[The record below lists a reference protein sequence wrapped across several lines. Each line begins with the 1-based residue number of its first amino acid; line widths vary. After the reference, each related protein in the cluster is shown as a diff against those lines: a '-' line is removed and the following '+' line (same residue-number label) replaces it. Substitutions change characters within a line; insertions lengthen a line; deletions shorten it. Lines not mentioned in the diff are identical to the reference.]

1 MADIAKPES
10 LSVYRGQARTGQGEG
25 PGRGVSHGEQYMSV
39 PPALYNDELL
49 DAIRPWLTLDSDP
62 ADHQR
67 LNDQLEG
74 WSLFSA
80 GNYIFV
86 TRLASAGV
94 YDRRAAYFAHARAW
108 NISRLP
114 PNFDPGTY
122 LGRSD
127 AFDQPWQHAP
137 ASPVEEDAK
146 VLWPEQVKSDPD
158 TATRFLGHLL
168 QGMVDGYPVII
179 AAPIGGFVSRGALHG
194 MVSFSRSGLPSKLRN
209 DCRVRIYSR
218 HPELFLRHLGTHL
231 LVVPEDTAGNAMAAR
246 PAATLL
252 DQHGRKVTGKDLD
265 DRARD
270 YAAAVVERAI
280 AIPDGLPYYSER
292 FQRLMWKGVLP
303 SAEDARAVQIT
314 YNVAYA
320 WAGAPERRAEM
331 LRKYLPRAAAKL
343 GPGFDWNRLIAIE
356 EWRDFPPE
364 AIMDQ
369 LLADSRGISEAG
381 RKFLGYVEDAASL
394 LKLKVDDRL
403 REWWDPD
410 DEGKIQRL
418 VELLG
423 HTPSLV
429 NESAVAER
437 TAKIPIERLAK
448 ISSLSDVL
456 QVEATSGTLANRSH
470 ESSQLAVLA
479 KDPKVFEVL
488 SLAVADSRIDP
499 GWARIY
505 VGAAGL
511 DAAVEAGR
519 AWAERSSFFTTWG
532 AVPRELL
539 ERLQSL
545 GAASESLVQLA
556 TIGLRLNP
564 VENLKVY
571 LLSADLL
578 ARINKAAG
586 HSPEGRAMAAL
597 RDPFQELPDSDVA
610 YLEDILFDSRWS
622 FLELPTI
629 DLSLLLKLAVHFKQD
644 AHLDQFYEE
653 LDVRIRKEPEAT
665 TETLT
670 RSRWWYFW
678 RRQSRLSAPDD
689 ADVLERSASTWLTS
703 DAWSGGEEEPTLEA
717 WENAMADLPPKISGK
732 KMDELRGDGLRR
744 QPWPWIPPFEEDQ
757 LARFI
762 DRAGDL
768 GALAEIAE
776 ALQSDDSAPVLKTP
790 VYEFVLQKSHFAHEL
805 PINALGWLLNDPW
818 RVKPEPLTLTQT
830 TYLYAHSGHREQQ
843 AIKARIESI
852 GERLKLNSQE
862 ALKAASTPD
871 LWSNGRFLSAIAGW
885 MNERGSLSAI
895 GDGAAKW
902 IEKHVDGEATRR
914 PQSPSRKLIEELVVA
929 GYERTAGLLDPAMQA
944 TAHQETVAD
953 FVMQALIKGR
963 IHEDCWQRLEDDIK
977 AKRSNAPHPVTVLAE
992 RIRRDD
998 VSFEQREELARNG
1011 WRTFETVADTYPQLM
1026 YTSPQSEDLPVFN
1039 LATSLLGPGTLGTA
1053 AILII
1058 DTPRNQ
1064 SWRDSAMW
1072 WQSLLRSIHG
1082 FKRYDGIRSAD
1093 DRQDYALTLVC
1104 KSVDAPKER
1113 RALETALRLEAKNNP
1128 EWEILNE
1135 FV

>member
-1 MADIAKPES
+1 MADITRPES

-25 PGRGVSHGEQYMSV
+25 PGRGVTHGEQYMSV

-80 GNYIFV
+80 GNYVFV

-127 AFDQPWQHAP
+127 AFDQPWQHTPVAP
-137 ASPVEEDAK
+137 VREDAAL
-146 VLWPEQVKSDPD
+146 LWPEQVKGDPD
-158 TATRFLGHLL
+158 TAARFLGHLL
-168 QGMVDGYPVII
+168 QAMVEGYPVII
-179 AAPIGGFVSRGALHG
+179 AAPIGSFVSRGALHG
-194 MVSFSRSGLPSKLRN
+194 MVSFSRGGLPSKLRN
-209 DCRVRIYSR
+209 DCRIRIYSR

-246 PAATLL
+246 PGATLL
-252 DQHGRKVTGKDLD
+252 DQHGRRVAGKDLD
-265 DRARD
+265 DRSRD
-270 YAAAVVERAI
+270 YGAAVVERAI
-280 AIPDGLPYYSER
+280 AIPDGLPYFSER

-303 SAEDARAVQIT
+303 TAEDSRAVQIT

-320 WAGAPERRAEM
+320 WAGTPERRAEM

-343 GPGFDWNRLIAIE
+343 RSGFDWDRLIAAE
-356 EWRDFPPE
+356 EWRDFPPD

-369 LLADSRGISEAG
+369 LLTDTRDISEAG
-381 RKFLGYVEDAASL
+381 REFLCKVEDGASRL
-394 LKLKVDDRL
+394 GLKVDDRL
-403 REWWDPD
+403 SEWWDPD
-410 DEGKIQRL
+410 DEAKVQRL

-423 HTPSLV
+423 HGPPLV
-429 NESAVAER
+429 NENAVAQR
-437 TAKIPIERLAK
+437 TAGIPIGRLAQ
-448 ISSLSDVL
+448 IHSLSEVL
-456 QVEATSGTLANRSH
+456 NVEAKSGTLARRTH
-470 ESSQLAVLA
+470 ESAQLAVLA
-479 KDPKVFEVL
+479 KDQKVFEVL
-488 SLAVADSRIDP
+488 SLAVANGRIDT

-505 VGAAGL
+505 VGTAGL
-511 DAAVEAGR
+511 DAATEAGR
-519 AWAERSSFFTTWG
+519 AWAERTHFFTTWG
-532 AVPRELL
+532 EVPRELL

-545 GAASESLVQLA
+545 RAESESLVPLA
-556 TIGLRLNP
+556 TMGLRLNP
-564 VENLKVY
+564 TEDLKVY

-586 HSPEGRAMAAL
+586 RSPDSRPMAAL
-597 RDPFQELPDSDVA
+597 RNNLQQMPDSDVA
-610 YLEDILFDSRWS
+610 YLEDILFDLKWS
-622 FLELPTI
+622 FPELNTI
-629 DLSLLLKLAVHFKQD
+629 DLLLLLQLAPRFKQD
-644 AHLDQFYEE
+644 AHFDQLYQE
-653 LDVRIRKEPEAT
+653 LDARVRKEAEAT

-670 RSRWWYFW
+670 RSGWWYFW
-678 RRQSRLSAPDD
+678 RSRTRLSAEDGG
-689 ADVLERSASTWLTS
+689 DVLERSASAWLTS
-703 DAWSGGEEEPTLEA
+703 NAWSSGEEEPTIEA
-717 WENAMADLPPKISGK
+717 WERAMADLPLRISGE
-732 KMDELRGDGLRR
+732 KMAELRGDGGLRR
-744 QPWPWIPPFEEDQ
+744 QPWPWIPPFEKDQ

-776 ALQSDDSAPVLKTP
+776 AVEADDSAPALTTP
-790 VYEFVLQKSHFAHEL
+790 VYEFVLQKSGFAQEL
-805 PINALGWLLNDPW
+805 PANALNWLSDEQW
-818 RVKPEPLTLTQT
+818 QAKPHPLTLTESK
-830 TYLYAHSGHREQQ
+830 YLFAHSGHREKQ
-843 AIKARIESI
+843 AIKARIEAIS
-852 GERLKLNSQE
+852 ERLKLNSQE
-862 ALKAASTPD
+862 ALKAASTPH
-871 LWSNGRFLSAIAGW
+871 LWSDGRFLSAVAGW

-902 IEKHVDGEATRR
+902 IEKQVNGEATRR
-914 PQSPSRKLIEELVVA
+914 PRSPSRTLIEELVAA
-929 GYERTAGLLDPAMQA
+929 GYECAAGLLDPAMQA

-953 FVMQALIKGR
+953 FVMEALIKGR
-963 IHEDCWQRLEDDIK
+963 VNENCWQRLEDDIK
-977 AKRSNAPHPVTVLAE
+977 AKRSPHPVTVLAN

-998 VSFEQREELARNG
+998 VSFEQREKLAKNG
-1011 WRTFETVADTYPQLM
+1011 WRTFETVAETYPQLM
-1026 YTSPQSEDLPVFN
+1026 YTPPQSEDVPVFN

-1053 AILII
+1053 AILVI

-1064 SWRDSAMW
+1064 VWRDNAPW
-1072 WQSLLRSIHG
+1072 WQCLLRSIRD
-1082 FKRYDGIRSAD
+1082 FRRYDGLRSAD
-1093 DRQDYALTLVC
+1093 DRQGYAIALVR
-1104 KSVDAPKER
+1104 KSVDVPKER
-1113 RALETALRLEAKNNP
+1113 KALDTALRLEAKNNP

>member
-1 MADIAKPES
+1 
-10 LSVYRGQARTGQGEG
+10 
-25 PGRGVSHGEQYMSV
+25 MSV

-80 GNYIFV
+80 GNYVFV
-86 TRLASAGV
+86 TRLSSAGV

-146 VLWPEQVKSDPD
+146 VLWPEQVKGDPD

-168 QGMVDGYPVII
+168 QAMVDGYPVII

-194 MVSFSRSGLPSKLRN
+194 MVSFSRAGLPSKLRN

-246 PAATLL
+246 PGATLI
-252 DQHGRKVTGKDLD
+252 DQHGRKVAGKDLD

-280 AIPDGLPYYSER
+280 AIPDGLPYFSER

-303 SAEDARAVQIT
+303 PPEDARAVQIT
-314 YNVAYA
+314 YNVAFA
-320 WAGAPERRAEM
+320 WAGASERRAEM

-343 GPGFDWNRLIAIE
+343 GPGLDWDRLIAVD

-369 LLADSRGISEAG
+369 LLANSRDISEAG
-381 RKFLGYVEDAASL
+381 REFLRKVEDGASL
-394 LKLKVDDRL
+394 LRLKVDDRL

-410 DEGKIQRL
+410 DDGKVQRL

-423 HTPSLV
+423 HTPPLV

-437 TAKIPIERLAK
+437 TAKIPIGRLSQ
-448 ISSLSDVL
+448 ISSLSEVL
-456 QVEATSGTLANRSH
+456 KVEAKSGTLANRSH
-470 ESSQLAVLA
+470 ESPQLAVLA
-479 KDPKVFEVL
+479 KNPKVFEVL

-519 AWAERSSFFTTWG
+519 AWAEQSNFFTGWG

-539 ERLQSL
+539 DRLQSL

-556 TIGLRLNP
+556 TIGLRFNP
-564 VENLKVY
+564 VENLPVY

-597 RDPFQELPDSDVA
+597 RDNFHELPDSDVG
-610 YLEDILFDSRWS
+610 YLEDVLFDSKWS
-622 FLELPTI
+622 FLELHTI
-629 DLSLLLKLAVHFKQD
+629 DLSLLVKLAVHFKQD
-644 AHLDQFYEE
+644 AHFDQFYQE
-653 LDVRIRKEPEAT
+653 LDARIRKGPEAT
-665 TETLT
+665 AEALT
-670 RSRWWYFW
+670 RSGWWYFW
-678 RRQSRLSAPDD
+678 RRQSRLNAPGDG
-689 ADVLERSASTWLTS
+689 DVLDRSASTWLTS
-703 DAWSGGEEEPTLEA
+703 GAWSSGETEPTLEA
-717 WENAMADLPPKISGK
+717 WELAMADLPRELSGR
-732 KMDELRGDGLRR
+732 KMAELRGDGGLRR
-744 QPWPWIPPFEEDQ
+744 QPWPWIPPFEEEQ
-757 LARFI
+757 LALFI
-762 DRAGDL
+762 DRAADL

-776 ALQSDDSAPVLKTP
+776 ALQSDDSAPALKTP
-790 VYEFVLQKSHFAHEL
+790 VYEFVLQKSRFAHEL
-805 PINALGWLLNDPW
+805 PANALEWLLNESW
-818 RVKPEPLTLTQT
+818 QVKPQPLALTQS
-830 TYLYAHSGHREQQ
+830 TYLCAHSGHREKQ

-852 GERLKLNSQE
+852 SEHLKHNPQE

-871 LWSNGRFLSAIAGW
+871 LCSDGRFLSAVAGW
-885 MNERGSLSAI
+885 MNERGSLNAI

-902 IEKHVDGEATRR
+902 IEKHVNGEATRR
-914 PQSPSRKLIEELVVA
+914 PKSPSRKLIEELVA
-929 GYERTAGLLDPAMQA
+929 HGYERAAGLLDPAMQA

-953 FVMQALIKGR
+953 FVMQALIRGR
-963 IHEDCWQRLEDDIK
+963 INENCWQRLEDDIR
-977 AKRSNAPHPVTVLAE
+977 AKRPNAPHPVTVLAE
-992 RIRRDD
+992 RIRRED
-998 VSFEQREELARNG
+998 VSFEQREELAKNG
-1011 WRTFETVADTYPQLM
+1011 WRTFETVAETYPQLM
-1026 YTSPQSEDLPVFN
+1026 YPSPQSEDLPVFN

-1053 AILII
+1053 AILVI

-1064 SWRDSAMW
+1064 VWRDNPPW
-1072 WQSLLRSIHG
+1072 WQSLLRSIRD
-1082 FKRYDGIRSAD
+1082 FKRYDGMRSAD

-1113 RALETALRLEAKNNP
+1113 KALETALRLEAKNTP